1 MKLENYEVHLP
12 SYSIGNTIYDKIG
25 PVCESYGKTV
35 LVIGGRQA
43 LDAALDKI
51 RAAVEQTNLKIIGV
65 ELFGQDCTYANVER
79 LRAMPIYHEADM
91 VFGVGGGKA
100 LDTVKC
106 LCITDDKPVFTFP
119 TIASNCSACT
129 AVSIMY
135 NEDGTYIDN
144 IGTIDHHLQH
154 VLHSFVHAVPLAA
167 IRKRVRGYVQYAHN
181 QGSAANFQLL
191 AILPCI
197 LPICFT
203 QYICHFSHIQLPI
216 TFHTSIVIL

>member
-1 MKLENYEVHLP
+1 MHYHHRQIIPGSHLCHFPRFFLILKAPDIIQDMHTMLCCKGCRFRLEGIN
-12 SYSIGNTIYDKIG
+12 GNRHRACRNHRLKKRLQPFYLI
-25 PVCESYGKTV
+25 
-35 LVIGGRQA
+35 LGRH
-43 LDAALDKI
+43 
-51 RAAVEQTNLKIIGV
+51 G
-65 ELFGQDCTYANVER
+65 
-79 LRAMPIYHEADM
+79 H
-91 VFGVGGGKA
+91 KA
-100 LDTVKC
+100 R
-106 LCITDDKPVFTFP
+106 
-119 TIASNCSACT
+119 T
-129 AVSIMY
+129 AGL
-135 NEDGTYIDN
+135 GTYIDN

-167 IRKRVRGYVQYAHN
+167 IRKRVRSYVQYAHN